1 LQFKGVNK
9 VKKLILVFNSVL
21 CLMFFFKYRQLKKD
35 HHFYLTNIESEDDKL
50 NEMGM
55 YKDKD
60 GNIYPI
66 EEAIE

>member
-1 LQFKGVNK
+1 M
-9 VKKLILVFNSVL
+9 FNV
-21 CLMFFFKYRQLKKD
+21 FFKYRQLKKD

>member
-1 LQFKGVNK
+1 VRLI
-9 VKKLILVFNSVL
+9 KLFDSFN
-21 CLMFFFKYRQLKKD
+21 CLFYWINI
-35 HHFYLTNIESEDDKL
+35 FYLTNIESEDDKL

>member
-1 LQFKGVNK
+1 MF
-9 VKKLILVFNSVL
+9 LI
-21 CLMFFFKYRQLKKD
+21 KYRQLKKD

>member
-1 LQFKGVNK
+1 M
-9 VKKLILVFNSVL
+9 KKLILIFNSVL
-21 CLMFFFKYRQLKKD
+21 CLMFLIKYRQLKKA

-50 NEMGM
+50 NKMGM

>member
-1 LQFKGVNK
+1 M
-9 VKKLILVFNSVL
+9 KKLILVFNSVL
-21 CLMFFFKYRQLKKD
+21 CLIFFFKYRQLKKD

-66 EEAIE
+66 EEAIEWIKQFN